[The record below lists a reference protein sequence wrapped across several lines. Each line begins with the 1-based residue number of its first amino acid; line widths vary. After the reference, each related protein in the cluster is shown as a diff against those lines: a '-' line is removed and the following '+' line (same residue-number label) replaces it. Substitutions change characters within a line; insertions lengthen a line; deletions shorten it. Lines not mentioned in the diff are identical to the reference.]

1 MAIGYGQVTFAGA
14 LHNGSAMLVA
24 LTNQKENPAAF
35 SFLLQCANIP
45 CLLSVLILT
54 QVVANNCVAQPKAQH
69 FVQKID
75 TLYIGAQKI
84 VIAILSAFAKSNLKA
99 DTCVHRLFTLA
110 HSSFTHNSDS
120 GPPP

>member
-24 LTNQKENPAAF
+24 LTNQKGNSAAL

-45 CLLSVLILT
+45 CLISVLLLT
-54 QVVANNCVAQPKAQH
+54 HVVANNCVAQPLARPFAK
-69 FVQKID
+69 KIY
-75 TLYIGAQKI
+75 TLYIGTRKI
-84 VIAILSAFAKSNLKA
+84 VVTTLSAFAKSNLKA

-120 GPPP
+120 GPPH

>member
-1 MAIGYGQVTFAGA
+1 MAIGYGQVTLAGA

-24 LTNQKENPAAF
+24 LTNQDKNSAAL

-45 CLLSVLILT
+45 CLLSVLLLT
-54 QVVANNCVAQPKAQH
+54 HVVASNCVAQPKAQP
-69 FVQKID
+69 FVVKID
-75 TLYIGAQKI
+75 TLYIGTQKI

-120 GPPP
+120 GPPH